1 MADKKRYSDST
12 TFVKNGRRGEKDPSM
27 YKVSAFS
34 TTVYSSIPK
43 SDDDIYVITQEGDRL
58 DLLAHQF
65 YGDVSLWWYIARA
78 NNVFTF
84 NVPENIQLRIPGS
97 TQYAQ
102 GT

>member
-1 MADKKRYSDST
+1 MSRYKNTQKRKTEDGKIVYRSTLFDNVPVSD
-12 TFVKNGRRGEKDPSM
+12 N
-27 YKVSAFS
+27 
-34 TTVYSSIPK
+34 
-43 SDDDIYVITQEGDRL
+43 DIYIITQYGDRL

-65 YGDVSLWWYIARA
+65 YGDVNLWWYIARA

>member
-1 MADKKRYSDST
+1 MSRYRNTEKRKTEDGKLVYRSTLYENIPVSD
-12 TFVKNGRRGEKDPSM
+12 N
-27 YKVSAFS
+27 
-34 TTVYSSIPK
+34 
-43 SDDDIYVITQEGDRL
+43 DIYIITQYGDRL

-65 YGDVSLWWYIARA
+65 YGDVNLWWYIARA